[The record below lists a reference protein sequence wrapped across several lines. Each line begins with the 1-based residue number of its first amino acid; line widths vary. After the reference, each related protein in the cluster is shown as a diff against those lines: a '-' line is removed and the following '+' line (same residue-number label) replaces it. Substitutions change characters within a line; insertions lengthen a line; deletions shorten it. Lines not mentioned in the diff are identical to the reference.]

1 MSRDIDKEKK
11 DQRKAEC
18 AALREVRKQQVLQT
32 VLRASSLSDAAK
44 TLDTDVKELQAR
56 LEKYGV
62 KHNYRE
68 LWSAAVKEYIEAGQ
82 PHQYELNI
90 SSLSEFVTTP
100 PTKRELYEDAM
111 RRKSI
116 QNYDIEFKLEE
127 EIKQRNS
134 DLETKLKEKLLE
146 AVREGYDEA
155 ELIVPDPASPHR
167 TIKYTLP
174 LR

>member
-1 MSRDIDKEKK
+1 MTRDIDKEKK

-18 AALREVRKQQVLQT
+18 AALREVRKQQILQT
-32 VLRASSLSDAAK
+32 VLRASSIKDAAK

-68 LWSAAVKEYIEAGQ
+68 VWATAVKDYIDAGQ
-82 PHQYELNI
+82 PYQYELPVPT
-90 SSLSEFVTTP
+90 LEEFVDKP
-100 PTKRELYEDAM
+100 RFLNFEEKNLQM
-111 RRKSI
+111 
-116 QNYDIEFKLEE
+116 EFKTLQMEVKLEQE
-127 EIKQRNS
+127 SSARNLKTE
-134 DLETKLKEKLLE
+134 LEEKLLE

-155 ELIVPDPASPHR
+155 ELVVLDPASPNR
-167 TIKYTLP
+167 MITYTLP